1 MIDDTDEA
9 RLRTR
14 IGVKWSRYPADVLP
28 AWVADMDFPTAPPIA
43 VALHAMVERGDMGY
57 PPDAALSGL
66 AARFVERAQTRW
78 GWDVDPALVTVLPD
92 VVGGI
97 EHAITALTT
106 QGDAVLV
113 TTPIYPP
120 FTRVVAACGR
130 RLVDAPLLESG
141 ALDLAAIERVVVGE
155 RVRIVLLCNPH
166 NPTGHVPTADELGGL
181 ATIAA
186 RHGVV
191 VVSDEIHADLVYAG
205 ATHVPFASLGPHASD
220 QAITLNSASKAFNIA
235 GLRCAVS
242 VAGSPS
248 LHHRVV
254 GSDPPHEPVGMA
266 GIVASLAA
274 WSPDG
279 DSWLAD
285 CLAMLDGNR
294 RTVETWAA
302 ALGLGYR
309 TPEATYLAWLDF
321 RPLGINTAASR
332 VILERARVALSPGA
346 DFGAAFGG
354 FARLNFATTP
364 ALLAEILD
372 RIGTA
377 LNA

>member
-1 MIDDTDEA
+1 MIDDIDEA

-14 IGVKWSRYPADVLP
+14 CGVKWSRYPADVLP

-43 VALHAMVERGDMGY
+43 AALHAMVDRGDLGY
-57 PPDAALSGL
+57 PPDAAVSGL
-66 AARFVERAQTRW
+66 AARFVERAHTRW

-92 VVGGI
+92 VVRGI
-97 EHAITALTT
+97 EQAITALSAP
-106 QGDAVLV
+106 GDAVLV

-120 FTRVVAACGR
+120 FTRVVPACGR
-130 RLVDAPLLESG
+130 RLVDAALLASG
-141 ALDLAAIERVVVGE
+141 ALDLAAIERVVVQQG
-155 RVRIVLLCNPH
+155 VRLVLLCNPH

-181 ATIAA
+181 AAIAA
-186 RHGVV
+186 RHAVV

-205 ATHVPFASLGPHASD
+205 AAHVPFAALGPHASA
-220 QAITLNSASKAFNIA
+220 QAITVNSASKAFNIA

-242 VAGSPS
+242 VAGSPA
-248 LHHRVV
+248 LHDRVV
-254 GSDPPHEPVGMA
+254 GDDPPHEPVGMA

-279 DSWLAD
+279 DAWLAD
-285 CLAMLDGNR
+285 CLAVLDGNR

-302 ALGLGYR
+302 GLGLGHR
-309 TPEATYLAWLDF
+309 TPQATYLAWLDF
-321 RPLGINTAASR
+321 RPLGIGSDASR
-332 VILERARVALSPGA
+332 VIVEQARVALSPGA

-364 ALLAEILD
+364 ALLGEILD

-377 LNA
+377 LKG